1 MRINVPKKIKEEL
14 ELIESVYVEMD
25 DTTHPGADTL
35 KFHVSKLHF
44 EKVEFVNVFDQQW
57 QNCSFVQYRIKY
69 LDGTEEVLRFES
81 KEAAKYLT
89 ILQSEGFNRATSRNS
104 ANWRE
109 CFYGETVTYTA
120 LKYLNTSAVGDK
132 ETQFQEKWEIVFEA
146 AGILALDNAV
156 ISRKGVVYN
165 EELTE
170 RYDDI
175 TRFGSD
181 AQLATDS
188 FEQKLYEDV
197 QLHKRC
203 PTTDLEY
210 LEGATL
216 NLYTFFSN
224 HNFCHSFLDVG
235 TMLDVLDRSGEKI
248 KGYDHYIIPENSFP
262 LVRKMLCNSGVNFEK
277 LKYSGRNRDKN
288 LPNPG
293 YICENLVTPS
303 VNFFGR
309 FYRPGCFNFLQKV
322 FLHNPVKHLT
332 RKLYI
337 SREGNGRDI
346 ENSAALEAL
355 LLKLGFETVYPS
367 KQIDIPALFAAA
379 KIVIGAHGAA
389 MANCVFCSPGATLID
404 LIPSCYTHPF
414 FMSMA
419 QAVGIAYIG
428 VICPSKANKTEDPNK
443 KSPYANTSMEVN
455 LAQLR
460 KVLVDLDGI

>member
-1 MRINVPKKIKEEL
+1 MRINIPKKIKENLKLIEALWL
-14 ELIESVYVEMD
+14 ELD
-25 DTTHPGADTL
+25 DI
-35 KFHVSKLHF
+35 SKTDSGVV
-44 EKVEFVNVFDQQW
+44 KVNINKLYLAQLEFFNVFEQQW
-57 QNCSFVQYRIKY
+57 QNCSFVQYKIKY

-81 KEAAKYLT
+81 KESAEYLT
-89 ILQSEGFNRATSRNS
+89 ILQSEGFKRASSRNS

-109 CFYGETVTYTA
+109 CLYGETVAYTA
-120 LKYLNTSAVGDK
+120 LKYLNTSAVENK
-132 ETQFQEKWEIVFEA
+132 ETQFQERWEIDFES

-175 TRFGSD
+175 TRFGSGT
-181 AQLATDS
+181 QLATDS
-188 FEQKLYEDV
+188 FEKKLYEEI

-216 NLYTFFSN
+216 NLYAFFSN

-235 TMLDVLDRSGEKI
+235 TMLDVLDRAGEKI
-248 KGYDHYIIPENSFP
+248 KGYDHYIVPENSFS
-262 LVRKMLCNSGVNFEK
+262 LVRKLLCNSGVNLEK

-322 FLHNPVKHLT
+322 FLHNPVKYLT

-355 LLKLGFETVYPS
+355 LLKLGFDTVYPS

-419 QAVGIAYIG
+419 QAVGIDYMG